1 MLGFDAPWD
10 AIAVFVAALAAG
22 AANAIAGGGSAISFP
37 VLVFVGVPPVAANAT
52 SGVGLWPG
60 SASAAWSYR
69 SRIRRMGRRTRWL
82 LLPAAAGGLLGAW
95 LLIRLPPE
103 WFGAV
108 APFLVMGAALSVAVE
123 PLIDRP
129 LGADPIGESD
139 ATLRTGMIVMFAVA
153 VYGGYFGA
161 GMGLMMLTTLALLG
175 IDDLQQ
181 ANGIKNLLAVVLK
194 LPAIAYFIAVGALRW
209 DAALLMG
216 AGALLGGWVAGHLIQ
231 KVDTRR
237 LRWVITAVGLVLGA
251 AMLGR

>member
-1 MLGFDAPWD
+1 MFGFDATWH
-10 AIAVFVAALAAG
+10 AIAVFAAALAAG
-22 AANAIAGGGSAISFP
+22 AANAIAGGGSALSFP

-69 SRIRRMGRRTRWL
+69 SRIRRMGGRTRWL
-82 LLPAAAGGLLGAW
+82 LVPAAVGGLLGAW

-103 WFGAV
+103 WFGTI
-108 APFLVMGAALSVAVE
+108 APFLVMAAALSVGVE
-123 PLIDRP
+123 PLIGRR

-139 ATLRTGMIVMFAVA
+139 ATLRTGMIAMFAVA

-175 IDDLQQ
+175 IEDLQQ
-181 ANGIKNLLAVVLK
+181 ANGIKNLLAAVLK
-194 LPAIAYFIAVGALRW
+194 LPAIAYFMAVGALRW

-216 AGALLGGWVAGHLIQ
+216 VGALLGGWVAGHLIQ

>member
-1 MLGFDAPWD
+1 MLGFDAPWH
-10 AIAVFVAALAAG
+10 AIAVFAAALAAG

-37 VLVFVGVPPVAANAT
+37 VLVFAGVPPVAANAT

-69 SRIRRMGRRTRWL
+69 SRIRRMGQRTRWL
-82 LLPAAAGGLLGAW
+82 LLPAAVGGLIGAW

-103 WFGAV
+103 WFGAI

-123 PLIDRP
+123 PLIGRR
-129 LGADPIGESD
+129 LAADPIAESD
-139 ATLRTGMIVMFAVA
+139 ATLRTGMIAMFAVA

-216 AGALLGGWVAGHLIQ
+216 VGALLGGWVAGHLIQ

-237 LRWVITAVGLVLGA
+237 LRWLITAVGLVLGA